1 MGRAEDPAASTRA
14 GRSGGSCSSESLSQ
28 AACAEE
34 KGQQREQA
42 EVFPAVQG
50 MLSSS
55 STRDVYFHP
64 EKGPFSFLRWVVGF
78 FFKLLPNR

>member
-1 MGRAEDPAASTRA
+1 MAASPMNYPAAGGGAGDQRPVGRAEDPAASTRA
-14 GRSGGSCSSESLSQ
+14 GRSGGSCPSEPQSQ

-50 MLSSS
+50 MLLSS
-55 STRDVYFHP
+55 ST
-64 EKGPFSFLRWVVGF
+64 
-78 FFKLLPNR
+78 